1 MAESAGELE
10 HHLIICASKV
20 GMKGKLL
27 MTEILT
33 MGIQIPTIRL
43 MTMRT
48 WKQLEFKP
56 LAHVGNGSHDITLY
70 GTLPLDTSPIL
81 REIRRS
87 VNDEKNSPDTCSGAA
102 SNSKKHQR

>member
-20 GMKGKLL
+20 ATKGKLL

-43 MTMRT
+43 MAIPI
-48 WKQLEFKP
+48 WKQWEFKP

-70 GTLPLDTSPIL
+70 GTLPWRIHPFL

-87 VNDEKNSPDTCSGAA
+87 VND
-102 SNSKKHQR
+102 